1 MKLILKKAGIL
12 SLMILAISFLG
23 CEDDDD
29 ANGLPEVVAAFTQI
43 KIEDSGV
50 VSFINISENA
60 DSFAWDF
67 GDGTTSSEID
77 PVRTFADGSYTV
89 TLTASNSAGASS
101 TFSDELTIDLPEPPP
116 AFDSGL
122 LTNGDFENGT
132 EGWSGNAANVQTAG
146 GNSFNFADVETA
158 GNAFDVNLSQALN
171 LTEGTNYILT
181 FDASSDRVRTIIA
194 GIGLSVDPFTNDTR
208 TVDLT
213 MDTQT
218 FTLELSAAEFGGA
231 DSRVLFDL
239 GAAVGTV
246 VIDNV
251 SLVEGGDGGET
262 SGCSDTLVA
271 ATSLPLDFEGCETFL
286 SDANFGNGLTS
297 ELVENPFKTG
307 INTSDFVLQVDK
319 AANADFFAGI
329 QNTFENNFDLTTT
342 NTFKAKIYS
351 TKANVVFRFELAL
364 DPQTDPP
371 IGNPAPIFVTVPN
384 ANEWT
389 EVEVTFTNLP
399 GGPTAYNQ
407 LVIKPD
413 NDEMDSPIT
422 ADGTYYFDDIVLD
435 IGTVMATEPTMAA
448 PTPTQDAANVTSVFS
463 NAYTNVAGTNTRA
476 FGNDGGAVFSEIQV
490 AGDDVWRYDNTD
502 FVGIQN
508 DTGFDLTG
516 RTNFSMD
523 IWVAEDVSF
532 RAGLISFT
540 TPTSREDVEVNL
552 TGGEWNNIDVAIID
566 LVPSAGAEGPLP
578 DDPTINQIIF
588 DVLGDGVTAN
598 IFVDNVFF
606 YTDNGGGST
615 GGGCT
620 DTPTDALSLPATF
633 EACET
638 FLGTFTNDGSISVE
652 LAANPSATG
661 LNTSANVLRINK
673 AISTSR
679 FAGVQN
685 AFPNVDVIGDLA
697 STTLKVLVYSDRA
710 NVSYRFGV
718 NNNPNAPG
726 IGLPGE
732 VTVVAAAAN
741 EWVELEVVFTGIP
754 PNFEANQ
761 LVIKP
766 DNPVSIGDGELTTED
781 GVFFIDNIRIE

>member
-1 MKLILKKAGIL
+1 MKELLNKAKYL
-12 SLMILAISFLG
+12 VLFTLAISFFG
-23 CEDDDD
+23 CDDDD
-29 ANGLPEVVAAFTQI
+29 EGTLPEVISSFTFTLD
-43 KIEDSGV
+43 EDAGIV
-50 VSFINISENA
+50 TFINISEEA
-60 DSFAWDF
+60 QTYAWDF
-67 GDGTTSSEID
+67 GDGTTSSEIN
-77 PVRTFADGSYTV
+77 PVKTYVSGTYTV
-89 TLTASNSAGASS
+89 KLTASNTAGASDV
-101 TFSDELTIDLPEPPP
+101 FEDELTINLPEPPP
-116 AFDSGL
+116 PFDSGL
-122 LTNGDFENGT
+122 LTNGDFENGS
-132 EGWSGNAANVQTAG
+132 EGWSGNAANVQTEG
-146 GNSFNFADVETA
+146 GNSFNFANVETA
-158 GNAFDVNLSQALN
+158 GDAFNVNLSQVLD

-194 GIGLSVDPFTNDTR
+194 GIGLNVDPFTNDTR

-213 MDTQT
+213 TDTQT
-218 FTLELSAAEFGGA
+218 FTLELSATGFGGA

-262 SGCSDTLVA
+262 AGCSDTLVA

-286 SDANFGNGLTS
+286 SDANFGSGLTS

-319 AANADFFAGI
+319 AAGADFFAGI

-342 NTFKAKIYS
+342 NVFKAKIYS

-371 IGNPAPIFVTVPN
+371 TGNPAPVFITVPN

-413 NDEMDSPIT
+413 NDEMDSAIT

-435 IGTVMATEPTMAA
+435 IATVVATEPTMAA
-448 PTPTQDAANVTSVFS
+448 PTPTQNAADVTSVFS

-476 FGNDGGAVFSEIQV
+476 FGNGDGATFSEIQV

-508 DTGFDLTG
+508 DAGFDS

-552 TGGEWNNIDVAIID
+552 TGGEWNTIDVAITD
-566 LVPSAGAEGPLP
+566 LVPSAGPEGPLP

-673 AISTSR
+673 AIGTSR

-781 GVFFIDNIRIE
+781 GVFYIDNIRID